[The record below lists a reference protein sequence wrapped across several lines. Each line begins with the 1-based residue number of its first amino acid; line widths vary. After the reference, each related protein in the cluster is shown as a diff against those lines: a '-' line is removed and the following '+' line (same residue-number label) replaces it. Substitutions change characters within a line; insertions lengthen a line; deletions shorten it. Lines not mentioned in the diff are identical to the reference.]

1 MAERTAGCRRCDAGR
16 TGRVALHDGCRSAYG
31 LGVGATRV
39 RAVGWRARAGA
50 ALAIAGA
57 VLVGCTAP
65 TPAPGPESPELG
77 GPTDRATVLA
87 PDGPAPLATATSA
100 ALYRTAPVVVLAGA
114 ADPDGQAGAASAAVA
129 LGAPMLVTPAA
140 DAEPRDTTA
149 VTDEVRRLGPE
160 ALLAVGKTAQDWST
174 QNGGGANVVPAA
186 PAALAGVVKVDA
198 GQARAVDADGLTGAV
213 AGLDRG
219 RPELLTV
226 PGAPA
231 PPEPVA
237 DGTPELPAST
247 PAEPVRGLVV
257 LARSGADQVA
267 AVATARAAG
276 ARVHVLPTPD
286 PRSSGDL
293 VTELAAAPDEK
304 VVALGGAFGP
314 VETLQQRLAVAR
326 TGVQLPGGGQLAFPG
341 RRMVA
346 LYGTPGTPALGSL
359 GEQDVDGSIARVKDL
374 AAQYQQHSD
383 VPVVPA
389 FEIITTVAAGQPGA
403 DGDFSNEVEIPKVR
417 PYVDAAK
424 AAGVYVVLDL
434 QPGRTDFLT
443 QAKRY
448 EELLVEP
455 HVGLALDPE
464 WRLQPGQVHRVQIGS
479 VNVDEINATGD
490 WLAGLVRDRTLPQKL
505 LLLHQ
510 FRTSMIVG
518 RERLDTG
525 HDELATMVHAD
536 GFGTQQMKQD
546 TWNALRANAPNVYWG
561 WKNFIDEDKP
571 MLTPQQ
577 TMQFNSD
584 IVFVSYQ

>member
-1 MAERTAGCRRCDAGR
+1 VTSGR
-16 TGRVALHDGCRSAYG
+16 IGRVALRGGHRSAYG
-31 LGVGATRV
+31 LGVGATLL
-39 RAVGWRARAGA
+39 RAGGWRARAGI
-50 ALAIAGA
+50 ALAVAGA
-57 VLVGCTAP
+57 VLVGCSAP
-65 TPAPGPESPELG
+65 TAQRGPEVPELG
-77 GPTDRATVLA
+77 GPTDPATVLA
-87 PDGPAPLATATSA
+87 PDAPVPLAAATSA
-100 ALYRTAPVVVLAGA
+100 TLFRTAPVVVLAGA
-114 ADPDGQAGAASAAVA
+114 GDPHGQAGAASAAVA
-129 LGAPMLVTPAA
+129 LGAPMLLSPAA
-140 DAEPRDTTA
+140 DADPRDAAT
-149 VTDEVRRLGPE
+149 VSDELRRLGPE
-160 ALLAVGKTAQDWST
+160 ALLAVGKPAQDWGT
-174 QNGGGANVVPAA
+174 QNGGGVQVVPAA
-186 PAALAGVVKVDA
+186 PAALAGVVKLDA
-198 GQARAVDADGLTGAV
+198 GRARAVEPADLTAAV
-213 AGLDRG
+213 AGLDRA

-226 PGAPA
+226 PGSPPAPA
-231 PPEPVA
+231 PTAEPA
-237 DGTPELPAST
+237 DGAPNLPATT
-247 PAEPVRGLVV
+247 PAEPVRGVVV
-257 LARSGADQVA
+257 LARSSPDQVA
-267 AVATARAAG
+267 AAATARAAG
-276 ARVHVLPTPD
+276 TRVQVVPTPD
-286 PRSSGDL
+286 PRASGDL
-293 VTELAAAPDEK
+293 VAQLSSAPDEK

-314 VETLQQRLAVAR
+314 VETLQRRLAVAR

-359 GEQDVDGSIARVKDL
+359 GEQDVDGSVARVKDL

-389 FEIITTVAAGQPGA
+389 FEIITTVAAGQAGG
-403 DGDFSNEVEIPKVR
+403 DGDFSNELEPSEIR

-510 FRTSMIVG
+510 FRTSMIVD
-518 RERLDTG
+518 RERLDIG

-536 GFGTQQMKQD
+536 GFGTQQMKRD
-546 TWNALRANAPNVYWG
+546 TWNALRANAPNVFWG
-561 WKNFIDEDKP
+561 WKNFIDEDRP
-571 MLTPQQ
+571 MLDPAQ
-577 TMQFNSD
+577 TLQVSGD